1 MSNNKLMEREG
12 GLKHGLSRAQITM
25 IGLGGAIGTGLFMG
39 SGIAI
44 GYAGPGVLIS
54 YLIAAVV
61 AVVMVFSL
69 SEMAVMHP
77 TAGSFG
83 TYAEMYL
90 SPWAGFL
97 VRYTYW
103 MAQVIAIGGEAVAGG
118 IYMRY
123 WLPGSPVWIWSLG
136 FALALVYVNCRSVSN
151 FGSFE
156 YWFALIKVV
165 TIIFF
170 IIVGITHIFGLVGA
184 PVGLHNLTGLPGG
197 FMPHGF
203 GGVWM
208 AVIMAIFSFYGIEV
222 IAVTSGEA
230 EDPVTAIPAAL
241 RTMALRLFLFYVLA
255 IGIMVTF
262 IPWHQIGA
270 HVVTESPFV
279 RLFADVGI
287 PYAAGIMN
295 FVVLT
300 AALSSMNTN
309 IYLTSRMLFSLSR
322 GRYAPKFLGKL
333 SSNNTPVAAT
343 ILSGVCILFAAAVS
357 RLTPYAYN
365 YLFGIALFGGLSVWA
380 IILLSHLRFRRCH
393 NIEDLPIRTPFFPYL
408 QILGLVLLAAILI
421 TMGLDTEF
429 WDISWIV
436 GVPWMIVVSIGYFGW
451 KHYHRHPAVPVSS
464 EGPD

>member
-1 MSNNKLMEREG
+1 MKNKELVERES
-12 GLKHGLSRAQITM
+12 GLHHELSRAQITM

-44 GYAGPGVLIS
+44 GYAGPAVLIS
-54 YLIAAVV
+54 YLIAAVA
-61 AVVMVFSL
+61 AVIMVFSL
-69 SEMAVMHP
+69 SEMAVVHP

-90 SPWAGFL
+90 CPWAGFL

-118 IYMRY
+118 LYMTY
-123 WLPGSPVWIWSLG
+123 WFPGSPVWMWSLG
-136 FALALVYVNCRSVSN
+136 FAIALIYINSRSVTN

-165 TIIFF
+165 AIIIF
-170 IIVGITHIFGLVGA
+170 IILGVTYIFGWVGE
-184 PVGLHNLTGLPGG
+184 PVGLHNLTGLEGG

-203 GGVWM
+203 SGVWM

-230 EDPVTAIPAAL
+230 KDPVKAIPAAL
-241 RTMALRLFLFYVLA
+241 RTMAARLILFYVLA
-255 IGIMVTF
+255 LTIMVTF
-262 IPWHQIGA
+262 MPWTEIGS

-279 RLFADVGI
+279 KLFSSVGI
-287 PYAAGIMN
+287 MYAAGIMN

-322 GRYAPKFLGKL
+322 GSYAPSFLGKL
-333 SSNNTPVAAT
+333 GANGTPVAAT
-343 ILSGVCILFAAAVS
+343 VLSGVCILIAAS
-357 RLTPYAYN
+357 LSKLTPYAYN
-365 YLFGIALFGGLSVWA
+365 YLFGISLFGGLSVWI
-380 IILLSHLRFRRCH
+380 IILLSHLRFRKKH
-393 NIEDLPIRTPFFPYL
+393 QNEHLPVRTPFFPYL
-408 QILGLVLLAAILI
+408 QILGIALLAAILI
-421 TMGLDTEF
+421 TMGLDTDF
-429 WDISWIV
+429 WNVSWIV
-436 GVPWMIVVSIGYFGW
+436 GIPWMVAVSLAYLVW
-451 KHYHRHPAVPVSS
+451 KRVHRDKS
-464 EGPD
+464 G

>member
-1 MSNNKLMEREG
+1 MKNEELVDREG
-12 GLKHGLSRAQITM
+12 GLHHGLSRAQITM

-44 GYAGPGVLIS
+44 GYAGPAVLIS
-54 YLIAAVV
+54 YLIAAVA
-61 AVVMVFSL
+61 AVIMVFSL
-69 SEMAVMHP
+69 SEMAVVHP

-90 SPWAGFL
+90 CPWAGFL

-103 MAQVIAIGGEAVAGG
+103 MAQVVAIGGEAVAGG
-118 IYMRY
+118 LYMTY
-123 WLPGSPVWIWSLG
+123 WFPGSPVWMWSLG
-136 FALALVYVNCRSVSN
+136 FAIALIYINSRSVTN

-165 TIIFF
+165 AIIVF
-170 IIVGITHIFGLVGA
+170 IILGTTYIFGWVGE
-184 PVGLHNLTGLPGG
+184 PVGLHNLTGLEGG

-203 GGVWM
+203 SGVWM

-230 EDPVTAIPAAL
+230 KDPVKAIPAAL
-241 RTMALRLFLFYVLA
+241 RTMAARLILFYVLA
-255 IGIMVTF
+255 LTIMVTF
-262 IPWHQIGA
+262 MPWTEIGS

-279 RLFADVGI
+279 KLFSSVGI
-287 PYAAGIMN
+287 MYAAGIMN

-322 GRYAPKFLGKL
+322 GSYAPSFLGKL
-333 SSNNTPVAAT
+333 SANGTPVAAT
-343 ILSGVCILFAAAVS
+343 VVSGGCILIAASVS

-365 YLFGIALFGGLSVWA
+365 YLFGISLFGGLSVWV
-380 IILLSHLRFRRCH
+380 IILLSHLRFRRKH
-393 NIEDLPIRTPFFPYL
+393 KSEHLPVRTPFFPYL
-408 QILGLVLLAAILI
+408 QIFGIALLASILI
-421 TMGLDTEF
+421 TMGLDTDF
-429 WDISWIV
+429 WNISWIV
-436 GVPWMIVVSIGYFGW
+436 GIPWMIAVSMAYLVW
-451 KHYHRHPAVPVSS
+451 KRVHRDKS
-464 EGPD
+464 GL

>member
-1 MSNNKLMEREG
+1 MNDSQLVEREA
-12 GLKHGLSRAQITM
+12 GLKHGLTRAQITM

-44 GYAGPGVLIS
+44 GYAGPAVLIS
-54 YLIAAVV
+54 YLIAGVV
-61 AVVMVFSL
+61 AVVMVLSL
-69 SEMAVMHP
+69 SEMAVVHP

-90 SPWAGFL
+90 SPWAGF
-97 VRYTYW
+97 VARYTYW

-118 IYMRY
+118 LYMTY
-123 WLPGSPVWIWSLG
+123 WFPGSPVWMWALG
-136 FALALVYVNCRSVSN
+136 FASALIYVNSRSVTS

-165 TIIFF
+165 TIVLF
-170 IIVGITHIFGLVGA
+170 IILGISHIFGFVGD
-184 PVGLHNLTGLPGG
+184 PVGLHNLTELEGG

-222 IAVTSGEA
+222 IAVTAGEA

-255 IGIMVTF
+255 LAIMVTF
-262 IPWHQIGA
+262 IPWTVIGA
-270 HVVTESPFV
+270 HVITESPFV
-279 RLFADVGI
+279 KLFGEIGI
-287 PYAAGIMN
+287 LYAAGIMN

-322 GRYAPKFLGKL
+322 GKYAPQILGRL
-333 SSNNTPVAAT
+333 GVNGTPVVAT
-343 ILSGVCILFAAAVS
+343 VVSGACILGAASIS
-357 RLTPYAYN
+357 RLTPFAYN

-380 IILLSHLRFRRCH
+380 IILLSHLSFRRRH
-393 NIEDLPIRTPFFPYL
+393 QGKDLPVRMPFYPYA
-408 QILGLVLLAAILI
+408 QWLGLGLLAAILV

-429 WDISWIV
+429 WNISWIV
-436 GVPWMIVVSIGYFGW
+436 GVPWMIAVSAAYWIW
-451 KHYHRHPAVPVSS
+451 KRFHP
-464 EGPD
+464 D